1 MNLRSTEPIKH
12 SIYFEPSK
20 CNGDMA
26 CLKICP
32 VEAIRIRDGK
42 ARMLEDKCIDCGE
55 CVKACK
61 LGAIVPLTNTFKDF
75 SRFEYTVAIP
85 TLALYTQFDRNV
97 RPKTILSSLKKTGFD
112 EVKDISRACV
122 SVVRATGKYI
132 KEYYGR
138 KPLISSFCPTCVKL
152 IQVRYPELIS
162 SLVPVISPIELAA
175 YTARKEI
182 SARLKIDKEEI
193 GVIYITP
200 CPSKMIFISQKTE
213 SYESSFDGAIPI
225 SEIYNTLYSAI
236 HQLKGSLAE
245 DIEYFDI
252 SGFGLNFARTGGL
265 EFMMG
270 NENCITVAGINN
282 VLFILD
288 EIEKGKLHNVNF
300 VEMHACPEGCLGG
313 PMTVENVYIARTNL
327 LNLISYFGETR
338 IPIGKKDEYNNDV
351 LFNDKFFEQLPGEQ
365 VNVDI
370 KIALNK
376 MIEKKKF
383 YNGLPKTNCGACGS
397 PTCETFAEDFVNGE
411 VKSMDCKILEN
422 ERLKQIIKDNEFGN
436 AGE

>member
-1 MNLRSTEPIKH
+1 
-12 SIYFEPSK
+12 
-20 CNGDMA
+20 
-26 CLKICP
+26 
-32 VEAIRIRDGK
+32 
-42 ARMLEDKCIDCGE
+42 
-55 CVKACK
+55 
-61 LGAIVPLTNTFKDF
+61 
-75 SRFEYTVAIP
+75 
-85 TLALYTQFDRNV
+85 
-97 RPKTILSSLKKTGFD
+97 
-112 EVKDISRACV
+112 
-122 SVVRATGKYI
+122 
-132 KEYYGR
+132 
-138 KPLISSFCPTCVKL
+138 
-152 IQVRYPELIS
+152 
-162 SLVPVISPIELAA
+162 
-175 YTARKEI
+175 
-182 SARLKIDKEEI
+182 
-193 GVIYITP
+193 
-200 CPSKMIFISQKTE
+200 MIFISQKTE
-213 SYESSFDGAIPI
+213 CYESSFDGAIPI

-245 DIEYFDI
+245 DIEYFDV

-313 PMTVENVYIARTNL
+313 PMTVENVYMARTNL

-351 LFNDKFFEQLPGEQ
+351 LFNDKFFEQMPGER
-365 VNVDI
+365 VDVDI
-370 KIALNK
+370 KVALNK

-383 YNGLPKTNCGACGS
+383 YHGLPKTNCGACGS

-411 VKSMDCKILEN
+411 VNSIDCKILEN
-422 ERLKQIIKDNEFGN
+422 ERLKQLLKDNEFGN